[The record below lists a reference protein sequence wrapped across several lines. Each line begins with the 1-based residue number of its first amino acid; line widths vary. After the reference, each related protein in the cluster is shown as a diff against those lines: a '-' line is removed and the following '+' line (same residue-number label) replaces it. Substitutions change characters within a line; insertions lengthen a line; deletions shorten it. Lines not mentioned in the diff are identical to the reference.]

1 MKLFGYWRSSA
12 SYRVRI
18 ALNLKGLT
26 VEHVAVN
33 LKDGAHREAPYAAI
47 NPQMLVPTLQ
57 LEDGTRLTQSAAI
70 IEYLDEGFEGPALL
84 PADRV
89 ARAQARGA
97 MAIIGGDTAPIQN
110 LRVLKYLRGQL
121 EQAEPVVQEWARHW
135 IATGLE
141 SLEAMVAEQTSPFLF
156 TETPS
161 AAECFL
167 IPQLYNARR
176 FGVDLSA
183 LPRLCEVEAKCQAL
197 PAFETAKP
205 ENQADAPAC

>member
-26 VEHVAVN
+26 AEHVPVN
-33 LKDGAHREAPYAAI
+33 LKDGAHRAATYAAI
-47 NPQMLVPTLQ
+47 NPQMLVPTLE
-57 LEDGTRLTQSAAI
+57 LEDGIRLTQSGAI
-70 IEYLDEGFEGPALL
+70 IEYLDEACDGPVLL
-84 PADRV
+84 PADPIR
-89 ARAQARGA
+89 RAQVRGA

-110 LRVLKYLRGQL
+110 LRVLKYLRGPL
-121 EQAEPVVQEWARHW
+121 EQPEPVVQEWARHW

-141 SLEAMVAEQTSPFLF
+141 SLEAMLADQDTPFLF
-156 TETPS
+156 TDSPS

-183 LPRLCEVEAKCQAL
+183 LPRLCAVEAECQRL
-197 PAFETAKP
+197 PAFQSAKP
-205 ENQADAPAC
+205 EAQADAPSA